1 MLLVKKIPLPPRNH
15 STFFA
20 FVKTKPWTF
29 KWPPSSGTTTPSQQR
44 EPIRI
49 RFSPTNN
56 NNNNNNGAR
65 GGRKKSSRGSVLAR
79 WTERGV
85 VEKLSRV
92 ARTRQKGVEPRQR
105 RPSPTFLINASTLL
119 IELSS
124 SLSLRLLFRPFRKRN
139 LENNGS
145 PPLLETSTREY

>member
-79 WTERGV
+79 RTERG
-85 VEKLSRV
+85 LSKSCPEWRE
-92 ARTRQKGVEPRQR
+92 RDKKGWSRDKEGLHQLFLSMHQ
-105 RPSPTFLINASTLL
+105 PS
-119 IELSS
+119 
-124 SLSLRLLFRPFRKRN
+124 
-139 LENNGS
+139 
-145 PPLLETSTREY
+145 